1 MTLWA
6 IIPAKSLRSGKTR
19 LAKVL
24 EENTRAELNR
34 QLLVHTLQV
43 LQDLRPRI
51 EHVLVTSPD
60 PAVLGL
66 ARKHGARTLREGS
79 TSGLN
84 PALARATFLAKERYT
99 EGVLILPTDLPLLER
114 EDIERI
120 LEHGQNPPV
129 VVIVPDRHL
138 RGTNALFVSPPGL
151 ISYEFGENSFHRHCE
166 QARQAGA
173 RLEIL
178 FLDRVAFDL
187 DDVRDLALFRQ
198 ISPSTLPFP

>member
-6 IIPAKSLRSGKTR
+6 IVPAKSLRSGKSR

-24 EENTRAELNR
+24 KESTRAELNR
-34 QLLVHTLQV
+34 QLLIHTLQV
-43 LQDLRPRI
+43 LDALRPRL

-60 PAVLGL
+60 PAVLSL
-66 ARKHGARTLREGS
+66 ARKHGARTMREES
-79 TSGLN
+79 ASGLN

-99 EGVLILPTDLPLLER
+99 EGVLILPIDLPLLER

-120 LEHGQNPPV
+120 LELGKNPPV

-138 RGTNALFVSPPGL
+138 RGTNALLVSPPGL
-151 ISYEFGENSFHRHCE
+151 IAYEFGPNSFHRHCE

-178 FLDRVAFDL
+178 FLERVSFDL
-187 DDVRDLALFRQ
+187 DDAGDLALLQQ
-198 ISPSTLPFP
+198 ISSSTLPFP